1 MSKYRAFG
9 NYQKGGLHDL
19 DIPPE
24 KMSQSGLVEK
34 VKELTA
40 ELERTRGSLSDTM
53 DRNADLRHS
62 NTKLVR
68 VTKKKKGV
76 VDAVSKKR
84 IREMTVHT
92 ILSNCISNVIWIPS
106 AIAAGEYSHMM
117 LLAAITT
124 SILQPIQMY
133 IKNRQEAH

>member
-1 MSKYRAFG
+1 MGKYKTFG
-9 NYQKGGLHDL
+9 NYQKGGLHNL
-19 DIPPE
+19 NIPIE
-24 KMSQSGLVEK
+24 KMSQPALVEK
-34 VKELTA
+34 VKDLTQ

-53 DRNADLRHS
+53 DRNADLRYA
-62 NTKLVR
+62 NTKIVR
-68 VTKKKKGV
+68 IQKKKKGV
-76 VDAVSKKR
+76 VDAISKKR

-133 IKNRQEAH
+133 IQKRQEAH

>member
-1 MSKYRAFG
+1 MAKHRGLG
-9 NYQKGGLHDL
+9 NSRKGGLHNL
-19 DIPPE
+19 KIPIE
-24 KMSQSGLVEK
+24 KMSQSELVEK
-34 VKELTA
+34 VKDLTQ

-53 DRNADLRHS
+53 DRNADLRYT
-62 NTKLVR
+62 NTKIVR
-68 VTKKKKGV
+68 VQKKKKGV

-133 IKNRQEAH
+133 IQKRQEAH